1 MSLDNCSHK
10 HGLPPSLVLCNF
22 CCEFMQIPHWT
33 VESHLISHLVTFGHS
48 SFFHISQFWWDWS
61 SSQYVIWIYLNYHSL
76 CRSPWI
82 CLGHSDAF
90 WSSDL
95 TESTQVG
102 NSHRYGTCDS
112 PGAAYFFQRTRIASG
127 ERKPPAHCSSYTVF
141 EDPWNQCNVGRL
153 DTYFKSNAT
162 VPGWIQVNVEA
173 MQPTLWPSPFYCCPD
188 HMVCFDMP
196 WCLQRLQQHSCSG
209 FGSPCFMCQFVP
221 RNALDSIGLVQHS
234 ATYFKDLHSIDVN
247 CAAEHAC

>member
-1 MSLDNCSHK
+1 MS
-10 HGLPPSLVLCNF
+10 F
-22 CCEFMQIPHWT
+22 E
-33 VESHLISHLVTFGHS
+33 
-48 SFFHISQFWWDWS
+48 
-61 SSQYVIWIYLNYHSL
+61 YIWIIKYSL

-127 ERKPPAHCSSYTVF
+127 ERKPPTHCSSYMVF

-162 VPGWIQVNVEA
+162 VPGWMIQVNVEA
-173 MQPTLWPSPFYCCPD
+173 MQPTFWPCPFYCFPD